1 MKNKKKLNRYFPLFI
16 YVFCFVIS
24 SLVLW
29 QGRAYGLFGMPQE
42 GMDQLNFLNHGKN
55 MLHGFFPGF
64 GYKLSFSYT
73 VFVAFLELI
82 AGGKLVIMRLL
93 QVALCS
99 LIPVIIFKLCRL
111 LRCSFISSQI
121 AALIY
126 CFYGPAILVSIGFL
140 RAAPLE
146 LCFIGFVYLLVK
158 GFYSKKWYHY
168 LFAGLLAGLTIMGR
182 ENFIPVVFAPCIMLI
197 FPAVRRHVK
206 YQKVAVYL
214 GGILIFV
221 APLII
226 YNYIR
231 FGTPETIPGNFFHAF
246 KFYHGE
252 AAVKNSSNLTSSI
265 FHRVPSQVRMF
276 VSSYEAPNGFSF
288 YAHREFITLLEVLLI
303 PFNLIL
309 AMAILALLLDFKRLR
324 SLFVGGMATGYF
336 LTIIYFSLFYRYRIV
351 DAPLLIVLC
360 GIFMHLLIQ
369 AKPQKFKYKYI
380 LSAIFLIAFFFI
392 TYTQPDKL
400 RTARERRSVVCY
412 LINCGEYYKAEQFID
427 KLIKD
432 KVPLNGVEKY
442 LITSLHKKGYE
453 EDARRVFFKYIK
465 DPSRYIKKKSNSK
478 K

>member
-1 MKNKKKLNRYFPLFI
+1 MKRQNVINHYFPFFI
-16 YVFCFVIS
+16 YIFCFIIS
-24 SLVLW
+24 SIVLW
-29 QGRAYGLFGMPQE
+29 QGRTYGLFGLPQE
-42 GMDQLNFLNHGKN
+42 GMDQLNFLNHAKN
-55 MLHGFFPGF
+55 MLRGVLPDF

-73 VFVAFLELI
+73 VFVAFLELL
-82 AGGKLVIMRLL
+82 AGGKLVVMRLF
-93 QVALCS
+93 QVLLCS

-121 AALIY
+121 AALVY

-168 LFAGLLAGLTIMGR
+168 LFAGLLAGLTILGR
-182 ENFIPVVFAPCIMLI
+182 ENFIPVVLDPCIMLI
-197 FPAVRRHVK
+197 FPLVRKHVK
-206 YQKVAVYL
+206 YRKVAIYL

-252 AAVKNSSNLTSSI
+252 AAVATSSNLTSSI
-265 FHRVPSQVRMF
+265 VHRVPSQAKMF

-288 YAHREFITLLEVLLI
+288 YAHREFISLLDALLI

-309 AMAILALLLDFKRLR
+309 AMSILALFLDFKRLR
-324 SLFVGGMATGYF
+324 SLFVGGMAAGYF
-336 LTIIYFSLFYRYRIV
+336 LTIIYFSMFYRYRIV

-360 GIFMHLLIQ
+360 GIAIHLLIH
-369 AKPQKFKYKYI
+369 AKKHELKYKYI
-380 LSAIFLIAFFFI
+380 LSSVFVTAFFFA
-392 TYTQPDKL
+392 TYSSPDKL
-400 RTARERRSVVCY
+400 RAASERRSVVCHMVR
-412 LINCGEYYKAEQFID
+412 CGEYYKAEQFID
-427 KLIKD
+427 ELIED

-442 LITSLHKKGYE
+442 LITSLHKKGYDK
-453 EDARRVFFKYIK
+453 DARRVFFKYIK
-465 DPSRYIKKKSNSK
+465 DPSRYLKKIPHK
-478 K
+478 